1 MLLSCGDALVDF
13 LPVKSV
19 DGRDAAVPVAGGS
32 CLNIAVGMARLG
44 APAGFVG
51 GISTDL
57 FGRIISSHALASK
70 VDLRY
75 ATQSEH
81 QTTLAFVRHVAGEPQ
96 YAFYDEA
103 TASRN
108 WTYRRGSIPFEEI
121 EAIHVG
127 STTLANDEGATQALA
142 MIRDAGGSVTIS
154 FDPNCRPNLVKHK
167 ARYVDWMDA
176 FAAAAHIV
184 RMSDVDFE
192 FLYGGGDYAG
202 KAKSLIRAGAS
213 LVVITRGIKGA
224 QAWHAEAG
232 AVELHAPTVDVVDTI
247 GAGDSFQAALLFTQ
261 DRTDRHESPDADE
274 FGRTWS
280 RGVICVS
287 MRCFHMRARRCRSA
301 ATIRCGRGIVP
312 SSGTRTDIESLAG
325 HRAEF
330 IFAVL
335 NIETSDGAPVRIL
348 VRRIASWSGSAG
360 VPDKAGLRKQKL
372 GPALK
377 DEWRMTRRSCS
388 WSDRPR

>member
-1 MLLSCGDALVDF
+1 MLLSCGDALIDF

-57 FGRIISSHALASK
+57 FGRIIADHALASK

-75 ATQSEH
+75 ATRSEH
-81 QTTLAFVRHVAGEPQ
+81 QTTLAFVRHVGREPQ

-127 STTLANDEGATQALA
+127 STTLANDRGAAQTLA
-142 MIRDAGGSVTIS
+142 MIEDADGSTTIS
-154 FDPNCRPNLVKHK
+154 FDPNCRPNLVRHK
-167 ARYVDWMDA
+167 ARYVDQMDA
-176 FAAAAHIV
+176 FAATANIV

-192 FLYGGGDYAG
+192 FLYGRSDHTG
-202 KAKSLIRAGAS
+202 KAKSLIKAGAS

-224 QAWHAEAG
+224 QAWHGEAG
-232 AVELHAPTVDVVDTI
+232 AIDVQAPTMDVVDTI
-247 GAGDSFQAALLFTQ
+247 GAGDSFQAALLFALRAIGRIKTGTLAQ
-261 DRTDRHESPDADE
+261 IGLDE
-274 FGRTWS
+274 LS
-280 RGVICVS
+280 RVLSFASTC
-287 MRCFHMRARRCRSA
+287 A
-301 ATIRCGRGIVP
+301 AFTCGRAGADPPRQSDV
-312 SSGTRTDIESLAG
+312 GAALA
-325 HRAEF
+325 R
-330 IFAVL
+330 L
-335 NIETSDGAPVRIL
+335 L
-348 VRRIASWSGSAG
+348 
-360 VPDKAGLRKQKL
+360 PDVV
-372 GPALK
+372 
-377 DEWRMTRRSCS
+377 
-388 WSDRPR
+388 